1 MIAGQYITDGSAV
14 FIIRDIRDG
23 TPVGR
28 PITDDI
34 LRDSYVKRNGALLQR
49 SSYPTLVKFL
59 QDNPSLVTTEANW
72 PNAKNMW
79 TWGDGRDTTGTT
91 IRVPDDRGLYEQL
104 SDVVGLVDAGLPNI
118 EATLNNGPFGN
129 QPPGV
134 TGGATWSGAFWYEK
148 MVGIAHGAGDGP
160 GAGYYTE
167 HFDASRSNSIYGNSD
182 TVTPPSVLRIAQMKY

>member
-49 SSYPTLVKFL
+49 SSYPTLVNFL

-79 TWGDGRDTTGTT
+79 TWGDGSTTF
-91 IRVPDDRGLYEQL
+91 RVPDDRGRYEQL
-104 SDVVGLVDAGLPNI
+104 SDSVGLVAAGLPNI
-118 EATLNNGPFGN
+118 
-129 QPPGV
+129 
-134 TGGATWSGAFWYEK
+134 TGSSTPAITNRVISSGALYL
-148 MVGIAHGAGDGP
+148 
-160 GAGYYTE
+160 TE
-167 HFDASRSNSIYGNSD
+167 SSADKSVWPIGSGNTWATNIDASRSNTIYGNSN
-182 TVTPPSVLRIAQMKY
+182 TVTPPSVRRIAQMKY